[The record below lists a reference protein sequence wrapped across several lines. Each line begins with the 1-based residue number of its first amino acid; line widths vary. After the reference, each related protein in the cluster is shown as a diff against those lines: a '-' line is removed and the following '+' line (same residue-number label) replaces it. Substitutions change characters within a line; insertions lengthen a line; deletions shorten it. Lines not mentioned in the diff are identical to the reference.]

1 MLWPDLSR
9 IIVLAALLAT
19 LHAEQAINAQ
29 EQAPAEER
37 FEMPVPLGM
46 PVNGLKIPQ
55 YDPNG
60 KLLML
65 FEAATATK
73 VNEEVVEMKTLK
85 LEALDGDGQKIFVEL
100 PQATFNLESRLLTGD
115 KTAKIRREDFEITGD
130 TIEFNTQTRFGT
142 LRGNVKMVIST
153 EKVSNE

>member
-1 MLWPDLSR
+1 
-9 IIVLAALLAT
+9 
-19 LHAEQAINAQ
+19 
-29 EQAPAEER
+29 
-37 FEMPVPLGM
+37 MPVPIGM

-73 VNEEVVEMKTLK
+73 VNEDVVEMQALK

-100 PQATFNLESRLLTGD
+100 PEAVFNLKNHLLTGD
-115 KTAKIRREDFEITGD
+115 QTAKIRREDFEITGD

-153 EKVSNE
+153 EKTSNE